1 MKYIP
6 LISIVTSIIIG
17 LYFYPLLPAEVAS
30 HWGASGE
37 VNGYM
42 SKFWGVFLMPIISI
56 ILYAIFIIV
65 PKIDPKKA
73 NIEKFRNTFDRFI
86 AVLFVFLLYIYTLTI
101 MWNAGFVFNMTT
113 WLLPSLS
120 PVFFAAGDL
129 IGKSEPNWTIGIR
142 TPWTLS
148 NEEVWRKTHALGG
161 KLFKWIAIFPILG
174 AFFSGAMV
182 FWLVIASIL
191 IVSIFLVLYSYLVF
205 KKGISS

>member
-6 LISIVTSIIIG
+6 IITIVTSTIIG
-17 LYFYPLLPAEVAS
+17 LYFYPLLPAQVAS
-30 HWGASGE
+30 HWGVNGE

-56 ILYAIFIIV
+56 IIYAVFIII

-73 NIEKFRNTFDRFI
+73 NIEKFRKTFDRFI
-86 AVLFVFLLYIYTLTI
+86 AVLFAFLLYVYTLTI
-101 MWNAGFVFNMTT
+101 MWNLGFVFNMTT

-120 PVFFAAGDL
+120 IVFFAVGDL
-129 IGKSEPNWTIGIR
+129 VGKAEPNWTAGIR

-148 NEEVWRKTHALGG
+148 NEEVWRKTHSLGG

-174 AFFSGAMV
+174 AFLSSTPA
-182 FWLVIASIL
+182 FWLVIAPIPA
-191 IVSIFLVLYSYLVF
+191 VSIFLVFYSYFVF
-205 KKGISS
+205 KKEISS